1 MKIRRFTGKDMR
13 EALRLVKEELGAD
26 AVIMS
31 NKKTANGIELVA
43 AYDKEPQGT
52 QTAPTRSVNNS
63 TGQNTGET
71 APRILTPQATNQG
84 RNSSPNSVRPSQ
96 TLSEIIGDSGQDNL
110 QALLEKQMAK
120 TNGSAHTISQQ
131 TQMDQHSQALQA
143 NTVAQ
148 TAKPSATGPKS
159 LAEVSAEQSALQE
172 TQAAQLAYQAT
183 PNTAD
188 VTDIAEIKAE
198 LNALRSVLTHQVAG
212 LVQQDKQRQNPVKHF
227 LCHELQKMG
236 INAPLAEQLM
246 TFVPD
251 TSNERQA
258 WMFVLKLLAN
268 RLRID
273 GHDITQQGGVVALV
287 GPTGTGKTTTV
298 AKLSAQFAKQ
308 HGADS
313 VAMVTIDNYRIAAY
327 EQLATYGKIIGCQV
341 KKAQSSQE
349 LADILYQM
357 RHKKLVLIDSA
368 GFSQR
373 DVRLINQLST
383 FENVTNMPI
392 KKYLVTQASAQ
403 YQVLQRVIAAYQ
415 GIDLAGCIMTKTD
428 ECYSLGEVLSVAIE
442 NDLPLSYVTN
452 GQKVPEDIAI
462 AGAEK
467 IVAEAAKLYKK
478 YSVNYTKGMHTQHA
492 ARAI

>member
-43 AYDKEPQGT
+43 AYDKEPQGNH
-52 QTAPTRSVNNS
+52 TASTRSVNNP
-63 TGQNTGET
+63 TGQNTDET
-71 APRILTPQATNQG
+71 APRILTPQNNT
-84 RNSSPNSVRPSQ
+84 RNTASTSVRPSP
-96 TLSEIIGDSGQDNL
+96 TLNEIIGDSGQDNL

-120 TNGSAHTISQQ
+120 TNGSAQTIHQQ

-143 NTVAQ
+143 NVKEHHTP
-148 TAKPSATGPKS
+148 AKGPKS
-159 LAEVSAEQSALQE
+159 LAEMSAEQAALQT
-172 TQAAQLAYQAT
+172 TQAAQLANSSTAT
-183 PNTAD
+183 TSAD
-188 VTDIAEIKAE
+188 ITDIAEIKAE

-268 RLRID
+268 RLRIA
-273 GHDITQQGGVVALV
+273 GHDITQEGGVVALV

-298 AKLSAQFAKQ
+298 AKLAAQFAKQ

-349 LADILYQM
+349 LADILFQM

-403 YQVLQRVIAAYQ
+403 YQVLQRIIAAYQ
-415 GIDLAGCIMTKTD
+415 GIELAGCIMTKTD

>member
-43 AYDKEPQGT
+43 AYDKEPQGNH
-52 QTAPTRSVNNS
+52 TASTRSVNNP
-63 TGQNTGET
+63 TGQNTDET
-71 APRILTPQATNQG
+71 APRILTPQNNT
-84 RNSSPNSVRPSQ
+84 RNTASTSVRPSQ

-120 TNGSAHTISQQ
+120 TNGSAQTIHQQ

-143 NTVAQ
+143 NVKEHHTP
-148 TAKPSATGPKS
+148 AKGPKS
-159 LAEVSAEQSALQE
+159 LAEMSAEQAALQT
-172 TQAAQLAYQAT
+172 TQAAQLANSSTAT
-183 PNTAD
+183 TSAD
-188 VTDIAEIKAE
+188 ITDIAEIKAE
-198 LNALRSVLTHQVAG
+198 LNALRNVLTHQVAG

-268 RLRID
+268 RLRIA
-273 GHDITQQGGVVALV
+273 GHDITQEGGVVALV

-298 AKLSAQFAKQ
+298 AKLAAQFAKQ

-313 VAMVTIDNYRIAAY
+313 VAMVTIDNYRIR
-327 EQLATYGKIIGCQV
+327 ATRYIWKNHWLSGKKSTKFTGV
-341 KKAQSSQE
+341 GR
-349 LADILYQM
+349 YT
-357 RHKKLVLIDSA
+357 
-368 GFSQR
+368 FS
-373 DVRLINQLST
+373 D
-383 FENVTNMPI
+383 
-392 KKYLVTQASAQ
+392 AS
-403 YQVLQRVIAAYQ
+403 
-415 GIDLAGCIMTKTD
+415 
-428 ECYSLGEVLSVAIE
+428 
-442 NDLPLSYVTN
+442 
-452 GQKVPEDIAI
+452 
-462 AGAEK
+462 
-467 IVAEAAKLYKK
+467 
-478 YSVNYTKGMHTQHA
+478 
-492 ARAI
+492 